1 MMVAMVRNVLLAAL
15 SGLVLLA
22 CEVAGVEP
30 EATGPLPVCDW
41 AQVVKVT
48 DGDTIRVKLDGR
60 EERVRYIGV
69 DTPEVAGSPGGAEPF
84 GAEASRANAEMVE
97 DERVCLERDISER
110 DRYGRLLR
118 YVWLADGTLVNE
130 ELLRLGLA
138 QVSTYPPDVRYVE
151 SRYLPAQDEAQA
163 AGQGMWSREK

>member
-1 MMVAMVRNVLLAAL
+1 MVEMLRNVLMAAL
-15 SGLVLLA
+15 SGLALLA

-30 EATGPLPVCDW
+30 GTTTPLPACDW
-41 AQVVKVT
+41 AKVVRVT

-69 DTPEVAGSPGGAEPF
+69 DTPEVAGSPAGAEPF
-84 GAEASRANAEMVE
+84 GAEASKANREMVE
-97 DERVCLERDISER
+97 DERVCLERDITER

-138 QVSTYPPDVRYVE
+138 QVITYPPDVKYVE

-163 AGQGMWSREK
+163 AGRGMWSRGN